1 MSIYRIKFGS
11 ELKKILLREKTFR
24 KKCFVVINIFFSVGQ
39 KNFFDYYSLPQQL
52 CRRLKLFCLLI
63 YLLFLFSSHGTTP

>member
-24 KKCFVVINIFFSVGQ
+24 KKCFVVINIFFQSVR
-39 KNFFDYYSLPQQL
+39 KISFIITVSRNNFAGDWN
-52 CRRLKLFCLLI
+52 
-63 YLLFLFSSHGTTP
+63 FSVF

>member
-24 KKCFVVINIFFSVGQ
+24 KKCFVVINIFFQSVR
-39 KNFFDYYSLPQQL
+39 KISFIITVSRNNFAGD
-52 CRRLKLFCLLI
+52 
-63 YLLFLFSSHGTTP
+63 